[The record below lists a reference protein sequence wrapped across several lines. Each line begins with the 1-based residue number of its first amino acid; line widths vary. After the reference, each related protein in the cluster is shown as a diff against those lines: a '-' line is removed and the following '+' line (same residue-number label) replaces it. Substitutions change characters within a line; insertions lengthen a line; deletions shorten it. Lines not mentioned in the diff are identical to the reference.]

1 MADTPAKKQTFRR
14 RQFLLD
20 SAFQLKYTIV
30 IALIGALIAG
40 FWGYMFFHASKENS
54 EHVLLSLKVDPEL
67 QSLSEKV
74 EEKLSGEDKQIIL
87 MIGGFVLAVILS
99 LGVWGILVTHRIA
112 GPIFII
118 SRYVDQIAGG
128 RYPDPRPLR
137 QKDELKVFFT
147 KFNVMLTAVKDR
159 EKADLAAM
167 GRAIEAGQK
176 VLPKLTGEG
185 ASELAGALEALK
197 ALHSQKLEMLKG
209 PPPQGGAPAV

>member
-1 MADTPAKKQTFRR
+1 MANTPAPKQKYRR
-14 RQFLLD
+14 KQYLLD
-20 SAFQLKYTIV
+20 RAFQLKYTIV
-30 IALIGALIAG
+30 IALIGAVIAS

-74 EEKLSGEDKQIIL
+74 EEKLTGEDKKIVL

-99 LGVWGILVTHRIA
+99 LGVWGIVVTHRIA

-137 QKDELKVFFT
+137 QKDELKEFFT
-147 KFNVMLTAVKDR
+147 KFNGMLSAVKDR
-159 EKADLAAM
+159 EKADIIAIDKV
-167 GRAIEAGQK
+167 IEAGRK
-176 VLPKLTGEG
+176 ALPKLSGE
-185 ASELAGALEALK
+185 AAAEFSAVLDMLK
-197 ALHSQKLEMLKG
+197 DIQAKKLEMLKG
-209 PPPQGGAPAV
+209 PPPQGGTPAV